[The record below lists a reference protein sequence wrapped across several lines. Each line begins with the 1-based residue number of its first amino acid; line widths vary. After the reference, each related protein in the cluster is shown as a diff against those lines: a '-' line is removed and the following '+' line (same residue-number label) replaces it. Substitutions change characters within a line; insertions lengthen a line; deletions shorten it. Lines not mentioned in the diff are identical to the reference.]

1 VGVGQ
6 SRFGCGG
13 QLGGWSVARYD
24 AQEQAGARHL
34 GHIICMEY
42 PFGPKKYSFA
52 KINTKSRHLILC
64 MHGSSKDVLVVIVV
78 GTWVSNAVWLLVTAW
93 PAVN

>member
-1 VGVGQ
+1 
-6 SRFGCGG
+6 
-13 QLGGWSVARYD
+13 
-24 AQEQAGARHL
+24 
-34 GHIICMEY
+34 
-42 PFGPKKYSFA
+42 
-52 KINTKSRHLILC
+52 